1 MTNLH
6 LHTRTVKFN
15 AIQAKTSEQCL
26 GGDFELMNETAE
38 RMVDLQ
44 QRVRINHDYIEG

>member
-1 MTNLH
+1 MLFMP
-6 LHTRTVKFN
+6 RPPY
-15 AIQAKTSEQCL
+15 QGL
-26 GGDFELMNETAE
+26 GGDSELMNETAE